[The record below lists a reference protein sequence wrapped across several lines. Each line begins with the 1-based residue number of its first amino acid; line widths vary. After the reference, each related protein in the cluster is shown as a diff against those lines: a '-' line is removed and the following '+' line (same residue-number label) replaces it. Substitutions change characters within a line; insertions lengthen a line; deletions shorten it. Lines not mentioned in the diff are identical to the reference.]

1 MKFEILEYIYVLRI
15 VNLDVWNSNDSW
27 SLIFNS
33 RKVFFTLQMLSQALF
48 AKILTLKMPRIHNFL
63 KL

>member
-1 MKFEILEYIYVLRI
+1 MKFEILEYLR
-15 VNLDVWNSNDSW
+15 
-27 SLIFNS
+27 LIFNP

-48 AKILTLKMPRIHNFL
+48 AKVLAVKMPRIHNFL